1 MFPFIT
7 TLITK
12 CIKPPSKIINP
23 PSKIN
28 IATSVADNATALTD
42 TATALTNTATVKT
55 DTATALFDTA
65 TVKTDTAT
73 ALFDTATVKTDT
85 ATVKTNIATFCNNKP
100 TFHFNKP
107 YIENNILDIKD
118 IRPYKKSSKRSVEI
132 QLSSKI
138 ARVIQIKVA
147 IELVFKRRQFHF
159 PQRLIIVYKPFEVQF
174 FIAEVKSRAVR
185 GSDPFNLMKRKS

>member
-1 MFPFIT
+1 MT
-7 TLITK
+7 ET
-12 CIKPPSKIINP
+12 
-23 PSKIN
+23 
-28 IATSVADNATALTD
+28 ATALTD
-42 TATALTNTATVKT
+42 TATDKT
-55 DTATALFDTA
+55 DTLTALFDTA
-65 TVKTDTAT
+65 TVKTETATTLTNTAT

-138 ARVIQIKVA
+138 TRVIQIKVA
-147 IELVFKRRQFHF
+147 IELVFKRRQFHL

>member
-1 MFPFIT
+1 
-7 TLITK
+7 
-12 CIKPPSKIINP
+12 
-23 PSKIN
+23 
-28 IATSVADNATALTD
+28 LTD
-42 TATALTNTATVKT
+42 TATALTNTATVLTNIATVKT
-55 DTATALFDTA
+55 ETATTLTNTATALFDTA
-65 TVKTDTAT
+65 TVKTETATVLTDTATDKTDTAT
-73 ALFDTATVKTDT
+73 ALFDT

-118 IRPYKKSSKRSVEI
+118 IRPYKKSSKRSVVKE
-132 QLSSKI
+132 LCRKI

-147 IELVFKRRQFHF
+147 IELVFKRRQFHL

-174 FIAEVKSRAVR
+174 FIAEVKSRAIR